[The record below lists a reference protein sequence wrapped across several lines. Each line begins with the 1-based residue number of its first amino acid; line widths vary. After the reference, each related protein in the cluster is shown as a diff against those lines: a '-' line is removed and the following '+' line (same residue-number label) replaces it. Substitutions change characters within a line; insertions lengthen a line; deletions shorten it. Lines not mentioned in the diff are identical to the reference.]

1 MKKKRRVPDVKPGQC
16 PQALLSPKPVP
27 LPAESGRIGVGRIMS
42 ESLAEVAGLLE
53 KAKYVS
59 LEAEILGTTLANV
72 RMMVH
77 SGHS

>member
-1 MKKKRRVPDVKPGQC
+1 
-16 PQALLSPKPVP
+16 
-27 LPAESGRIGVGRIMS
+27 MS

-53 KAKYVS
+53 ETKRVS

-72 RMMVH
+72 RMMVP

>member
-1 MKKKRRVPDVKPGQC
+1 
-16 PQALLSPKPVP
+16 
-27 LPAESGRIGVGRIMS
+27 MS

-77 SGHS
+77 NGHS